1 LQNNMAALNIFK
13 KGKSEVKPKAKNEKA
28 PKTEG
33 IKTEDTELQTP
44 LAQSVLV
51 PAGDSQ
57 LVRPHITEKATDLAA
72 NNMYVFVVRPGA
84 SKKEIGRSVE
94 KAYGVKVKRV
104 RVINVH
110 PKNMRLGRSKGV
122 KQGYKK
128 AMVQI
133 QEGQRIE
140 ILPT

>member
-1 LQNNMAALNIFK
+1 MQNNMAALNIFK
-13 KGKSEVKPKAKNEKA
+13 KP
-28 PKTEG
+28 EG
-33 IKTEDTELQTP
+33 IKTEDTELQTS
-44 LAQSVLV
+44 LAQSVLAL
-51 PAGDSQ
+51 AGDSQ
-57 LVRPHITEKATDLAA
+57 LVRPHTTEKATELGSAK
-72 NNMYVFVVRPGA
+72 NQYVFVVRPGA

-94 KAYGVKVKRV
+94 KAYGVQVKRV

-110 PKNMRLGRSKGV
+110 PKNMRLGRSKGI